1 MQVFCIFHKPLRILS
16 YLISNSIV
24 GRMEYYYDNDIKV
37 LAFNASGQIEKH
49 YIIDFYEHLG
59 KNETYPR
66 ILKTL
71 IDARDCTYKFEIK
84 DMAEMFAALNT
95 ALESYTSVREAIV
108 VEKLFETV
116 FATLFSEGMVH
127 PKYKFRVFSTRKAA
141 LNWLT
146 NQ

>member
-1 MQVFCIFHKPLRILS
+1 
-16 YLISNSIV
+16 
-24 GRMEYYYDNDIKV
+24 MEYYYDNDMQV
-37 LAFNASGQIEKH
+37 LTYNASGLIEKD
-49 YIIDFYEHLG
+49 YIINFYEHMG
-59 KNETYPR
+59 KNEAYPR

-71 IDARDCTYKFEIK
+71 IDARECTYKFEIK
-84 DMAEMFAALNT
+84 DMDEMFAALNE

-116 FATLFSEGMVH
+116 FATLFAEGMVH